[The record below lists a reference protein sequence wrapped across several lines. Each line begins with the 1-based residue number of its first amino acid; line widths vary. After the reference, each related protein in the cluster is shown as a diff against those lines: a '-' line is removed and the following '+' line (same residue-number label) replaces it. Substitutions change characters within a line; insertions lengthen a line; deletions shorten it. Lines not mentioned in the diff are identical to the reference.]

1 MRWDQSRALGA
12 VGVAGLCAG
21 LPPQSPVD
29 KPLPAQRL
37 FLPDHVSLQAGQ
49 VGFVGGRP
57 GDTSAIWASQA
68 ESGLTPLDAGP
79 LHLVKLCI
87 FAEGAVWDVRTLQQ
101 E

>member
-1 MRWDQSRALGA
+1 M
-12 VGVAGLCAG
+12 
-21 LPPQSPVD
+21 
-29 KPLPAQRL
+29 
-37 FLPDHVSLQAGQ
+37 
-49 VGFVGGRP
+49 
-57 GDTSAIWASQA
+57 SAIWASQA